1 MKRKRKFYILIV
13 LYVLVLVFSFLGFK
27 HLYGSNVDWLSQH
40 SVIPE
45 YFRNLFYEMKR
56 LIPNLAFNLGA
67 SQNIYNY
74 SYYGLLSPVIL
85 ISYLLPFISMTTYI
99 QGASI
104 ILYILFGILIFK
116 FIDSNLKNEFLAFI
130 CSLFAITMSA
140 VNFNFHHHIMF
151 VWYLPFLLMAL
162 LGVDKYLKSKNSF
175 LLILST
181 FLIIMTNYY
190 YSVSSLIVIFVYG
203 LYKILNEE
211 KTDVNKVIKK
221 VLFLGLHLVVAVL
234 MGMIIILPT
243 FYCLKGLNRS
253 SHDVISLWKLFIP
266 DFRKIF
272 YLPGSLGIIGV
283 LFLAP
288 IGNIFTKKSKVGD
301 LFLNTIL
308 ILVTTMPLFMF
319 ILNGGLY
326 VRSKVLI
333 PFIPL
338 FIYSFACFADSLF
351 KEKINIRKFIIFTS
365 LLFIASVIFNYFN
378 AIYIFTILGSLGII
392 YWSFKKKNK
401 KLFYGYTFITL
412 FICLALAN
420 LSEKYVS
427 LEFYSKIND
436 SAISELYNNI
446 DDNDFYRSYNRL
458 SPKDD
463 ANKIYGNNYY
473 SPVIYSSTYNQRY
486 WKFYNFRFG
495 NNIRYRNAFMTTG
508 TENELFLSYMGV
520 KYLTSKNFKSLYYK
534 EIRENGDFKLYL
546 NENANPICYVPKSL
560 GSYQKLKKLS
570 FPYDMEYMMKNA
582 VVNSSSEGNDKSEIK
597 EYKSPKIEDSYQFSV
612 KDKTYRQIDLDNSL
626 VGKVLYISFDMME
639 NQKCHEISKDN
650 GDTYIEINGVKN
662 KLTCK
667 EGIYHNKNNKFQY
680 VLPVIEE
687 NPKLKIVIGQGKY
700 KIENVKIYYSDKIVG
715 DNVALEKVK
724 VDKKNSTIT
733 GEISLDEDNYLIT
746 SIPYDEGFTVYV
758 NDEKVEKEIVN
769 EAFLGAKLGKGK
781 NNVRIEYHSPYYDVS
796 LLITIFGWCLFVG
809 VLVLEKIK
817 KVRESK

>member
-1 MKRKRKFYILIV
+1 MKRKRKFYKLIV
-13 LYVLVLVFSFLGFK
+13 LYVLILVLSFLGSK

-45 YFRNLFYEMKR
+45 YFRDLFYETKR

-74 SYYGLLSPVIL
+74 SYYGLLSPIIL

-104 ILYILFGILIFK
+104 ILYILFGVLIFK

-130 CSLFAITMSA
+130 CSLFAVTMSA

-151 VWYLPFLLMAL
+151 VWYLPFLLMTL

-175 LLILST
+175 LLIFGT

-221 VLFLGLHLVVAVL
+221 VFFLGLRLVVAVL

-308 ILVTTMPLFMF
+308 ILVTTVPLFMF

-351 KEKINIRKFIIFTS
+351 KEKINIRKFTVFTS
-365 LLFIASVIFNYFN
+365 LLFISSVILNYFN
-378 AIYIFTILGSLGII
+378 AIYTFTILGSLGII

-401 KLFYGYTFITL
+401 KLFYGYTFIIL
-412 FICLALAN
+412 FVCLALAN

-446 DDNDFYRSYNRL
+446 DDDSFYRSYNKL

-473 SPVIYSSTYNQRY
+473 SPVTYSSTYNQKY
-486 WKFYNFRFG
+486 WRFYNFRFG

-508 TENELFLSYMGV
+508 TENELFLTFMGV
-520 KYLTSKNFKSLYYK
+520 KYLTAVDFKSLYYK
-534 EIRENGDFKLYL
+534 ELMKDRDFKMYI
-546 NENANPICYVPKSL
+546 NENANPICYVPKKL
-560 GSYQKLKKLS
+560 GSYQILEKLK
-570 FPYDMEYMMKNA
+570 FPYNIEYMMKNA
-582 VVNSSSEGNDKSEIK
+582 VVDGGRDLEDKSEIK
-597 EYKSPKIEDSYQFSV
+597 EYKSSKIDESYQFNA
-612 KDKTYRQIDLDNSL
+612 KEKTNMQIDLDNSL
-626 VGKVLYISFDMME
+626 VGKVLYISFDMKE
-639 NQKCHEISKDN
+639 NQKCHELGKDN

-667 EGIYHNKNNKFQY
+667 EGIYHNRNNQFQY
-680 VLPVIEE
+680 VLPIIEE
-687 NPKLKIVIGQGKY
+687 NPKLKIVIGKGKY
-700 KIENVKIYYSDKIVG
+700 KIENVKIHYSDKIVG
-715 DNVALEKVK
+715 DNVALDKLK
-724 VDKKNSTIT
+724 VDKKSSTIT
-733 GEISLDEDNYLIT
+733 GEVFLDEDNYLVT
-746 SIPYDEGFTVYV
+746 SIPYDDGFTVYV
-758 NDEKVEKEIVN
+758 NNKKVEKEIVN

-781 NNVRIEYHSPYYDVS
+781 NHVKIEYHSPYYDVS
-796 LLITIFGWCLFVG
+796 LWITILGCCLFIG
-809 VLVLEKIK
+809 VLFLEKSRVIIVNK
-817 KVRESK
+817 